1 VPPSLSCSL
10 LRETRIKTSTLSL
23 LRETRARAASESAR
37 LCRLC
42 PTHSYTHRLP
52 DALPSARALVL
63 SQQR

>member
-37 LCRLC
+37 LC